1 MKSLKTEPT
10 KILTDSASFQ
20 LVRTNP
26 KLTGNVK
33 IMVNES
39 GDMWLESI
47 KANRELSKDL
57 YSKVQIDTNQSHAAN
72 IFRFF
77 NSGQTPTEIIFD
89 ISELVDS
96 TKTSKDFKD
105 QYDFSHYFS
114 GAKYLASNKY
124 LERMSYF
131 APLYLKK
138 DTPSHF
144 IVFKISGPANS
155 SLDLI
160 REQYTVGLNRSQ
172 YLKDLFSKAS
182 IIKTFNIGPET
193 QVGKY
198 IQKYTSDPN
207 FPISPLS
214 VNFKEGEFTTW
225 NGILINEGT
234 IGYRGELLNSLYSS
248 SQPLKA
254 FEENITNGFSRH
266 GVLFPD
272 ILNFEFIFN
281 DDQADLFE
289 FNRYLGIYVN
299 QIELTQLDL
308 DLDRAWTERF
318 TWDNSER
325 LRKKYLE
332 TDNVILPQTNPNGVV
347 LPFKNSTVN
356 ISEFKNIFKTS
367 DDYYLTYLSDKDN
380 NLYIPKLNH
389 GIEQNYDISSSV
401 TISSDGVIATCDFP
415 NHQYLSGDK
424 INIISP
430 ISGING
436 TFQIT
441 VINQNQFTYLITT
454 QTVASQILAQAR
466 KLISE
471 VEVVPFQIDLGAAR
485 LVELANPSDTLIIA
499 TVDSHGY
506 STDNVIVIESS
517 DPEYSGEF
525 LITVIDSNTFSYRV
539 SLAPSSA
546 LASGTCRKELDT
558 FKIRFANTKVDLGK
572 FFGQENKIF
581 LQDAGSVNTLPAN
594 SYSVITLNGNLSN
607 YDEIKLYHPNGT
619 RLDSIGKYELIQAT
633 VDYPLI
639 PLPGEYYAYNDY
651 DGVLGYDEFYINSS
665 GELYEVSQA
674 LADCINSIRNRAFTA
689 YSYDNQVFIKLNAPG
704 DLDKDY
710 QLSFYSPI
718 GDYSTFEILGE
729 SGEILKPF
737 IGGASKGSQRLII
750 NSGHLEKLEKA
761 GDSVFIKT
769 SDSYSRIKKISNL
782 VDEITET
789 NSVSAQT
796 RSKAIASYL
805 NNISIVLDESE
816 TPTVKNN
823 EFLMNLKFRSSF
835 GLLSMFAIK
844 DLDFDFYNSQ
854 YDNFPEIDLYQ
865 YYFIPPGVNL
875 LEPGITYSVQGG
887 SIEVDN
893 LQVED
898 DDTFVVSS
906 QTKYSVVS
914 GLPVVIFKSDSFI
927 NPLLPIS
934 DKNNEI
940 TDFPGFS
947 ILKDPSKIIQVDET
961 DYSKK
966 YLNGATSTE
975 YDYYREN
982 ESLDFATR
990 SKILPYITKWGLKN
1004 STDARSNQY
1013 RLNTEL
1019 IFGRN
1024 NFSPDHFDAY
1034 QNPINFTHEWFYIE
1048 SAFNYLNDDL
1058 TLSKNNYYFEASF
1071 DYQNKLLTDSNYFIN
1086 FFTYTPTNS
1095 DGKEV
1100 GPAQFRYSTLT
1111 KNKAGQYEAFF
1122 KGFKIAFRDV
1132 ADSNSVGADN
1142 KPLYQLNSDR
1152 FDSYRFSCILK
1163 PVKEEIDSNTQ
1174 QPIKYQ
1180 IIEHRGFKF
1189 IVIVIEVSI
1198 GYLNEI
1204 DQYWHTGGKSLVTTD
1219 TDNSINSLNDTLTVP
1234 GKYLFDTINGDYRIT
1249 FNSENVSNLSHTLLY
1264 SLKHKKYQS
1273 ERNAFSNIKFGE
1285 KFNITTSGVLTD
1297 NTNKKVTIRKID
1309 NPNID
1314 EYPSSIA
1321 SDLAQPTTNTVI
1333 FYKDLRAGGN
1343 VFLDSR
1349 QRSSVPNSVL
1359 TNPISSIL
1367 TSTYDNYAILDITAE
1382 IPCLVKLKDNI
1393 TFDVVSMQLP
1403 YGVTSILENNYV
1415 FKGFSAGLQYHE
1427 RFLAKLSFANFKKLV
1442 NEQNNRTQYSVI
1454 EYYSYG
1460 EDGSIADDPKFYLEI
1475 LDVDIITK
1483 TNQVIALDT
1492 DEVPTQ
1498 FANQRS
1504 IGTEYEVANLT
1515 RQYELNRYSGEY
1527 TPLVQEYSQFL
1538 SNFSFTKNNISTP
1551 IDLTNIK
1558 INTYNQTLLT
1568 IPNFSHI
1575 KIADSQILELE
1586 ADDTYSPI
1594 YPKIGEVAIAQSPYF
1609 LFSGN
1614 WDWGFHRKYLNKFE
1628 SEPVSGALRLE
1639 EDDSFIS
1646 KLITLPET
1654 IRIMDFDKSNPA
1666 QFYKIENETIDIN
1679 LVDISNREI
1688 VIKET
1693 STSVDGIINLNNT
1706 IIRYLITN
1714 GFANKFNEYLIAS
1727 PEYIGNFNTIEEYA
1741 KEYIRVNILKL
1752 YNIEVNEF
1760 YAKSS
1765 ANILTSS
1772 TVNGANPNGIDFT
1785 FISDRDRFVQGY
1797 SIMKSLQINKKERLI
1812 LKFSFA
1818 KPAGQ
1823 GLLVSPNI
1831 KIKFI

>member
-77 NSGQTPTEIIFD
+77 NSGQTPNEIIFD
-89 ISELVDS
+89 ISESVDS

-124 LERMSYF
+124 SERMSYF

-138 DTPSHF
+138 DTPSYF

-160 REQYTVGLNRSQ
+160 KEQYEAGLDRSL
-172 YLKDLFSKAS
+172 YLKELFSKAS
-182 IIKTFNIGPET
+182 IIKTFSLGPET
-193 QVGKY
+193 TVGKY

-234 IGYRGELLNSLYSS
+234 IGYRGELLSSLYSS

-299 QIELTQLDL
+299 TIELTQLDL
-308 DLDRAWTERF
+308 DLDRVWTDRF
-318 TWDNSER
+318 AWDNAER
-325 LRKKYLE
+325 LRKNYLE
-332 TDNVILPQTNPNGVV
+332 TDNVSLPQTNPNGVI
-347 LPFKNSTVN
+347 LPFKNSTIN
-356 ISEFKNIFKTS
+356 ISEFKDIFKNP
-367 DDYYLTYLSDKDN
+367 DNYYLTYINDKDD

-389 GIEQNYDISSSV
+389 GVEKNYSTAYPI
-401 TISSDGVIATCDFP
+401 TISSNNSTATCELM
-415 NHQYLSGDK
+415 NHQYSTGDY

-430 ISGING
+430 VSSLNG

-441 VINQNQFTYLITT
+441 VINSNKFTYSVIDPTIF
-454 QTVASQILAQAR
+454 SQIFAQAR
-466 KLISE
+466 KVISE
-471 VEVVPFQIDLGAAR
+471 VTVSPFQIDLGQTK
-485 LVELANPSDTLIIA
+485 LAQLTNPSGLLIQA
-499 TVDSHGY
+499 TIDLHGY
-506 STDNVIVIESS
+506 STDDVVVINSN
-517 DPEYSGEF
+517 DLDYSGEF
-525 LITVIDSNTFSYRV
+525 LITVIDLNTFSYQV
-539 SLAPSSA
+539 NLAPSSA
-546 LASGTCRKELDT
+546 SASGTCRKEQDT
-558 FKIRFANTKVDLGK
+558 FKFRFANTKIDLGK
-572 FFGQENKIF
+572 FFGQEKKIF
-581 LQDAGSVNTLPAN
+581 LQDAGSVNIESAK
-594 SYSVITLNGNLSN
+594 SYSLITLNGNLNN
-607 YDEIKLYHPNGT
+607 YDEIKIYHPNGT
-619 RLDSIGKYELIQAT
+619 QSDVNGRYELITAT
-633 VDYPLI
+633 VNYPLI
-639 PLPGEYYAYNDY
+639 PLPGEYYAYLDY
-651 DGVLGYDEFYINSS
+651 DGVLGHDQFYINSS
-665 GELYEVSQA
+665 GKLSEVTQA
-674 LADCINSIRNRAFTA
+674 LADCINSIRNRTFTA
-689 YSYDNQVFIKLNAPG
+689 YNYDNHVFIKLNAAG
-704 DLDKDY
+704 DLDNDY
-710 QLSFYSPI
+710 RLSFYSPI
-718 GDYSTFEILGE
+718 GDYSVFEILGE
-729 SGEILKPF
+729 SGQITKSF
-737 IGGASKGSQRLII
+737 VGGARKNSNRLII

-789 NSVSAQT
+789 NSVTAQT

-805 NNISIVLDESE
+805 NNISIILDELE
-816 TPTVKNN
+816 VPAVKNN

-865 YYFIPPGVNL
+865 YYFVPPGVNL
-875 LEPGITYSVQGG
+875 LEPGITYNLTNGTIKVGNLIIDPSNFTVATQTSYSINSG
-887 SIEVDN
+887 SPI
-893 LQVED
+893 
-898 DDTFVVSS
+898 
-906 QTKYSVVS
+906 
-914 GLPVVIFKSDSFI
+914 VIFESSKTD

-934 DKNNEI
+934 DDNGEL

-947 ILKDPSKIIQVDET
+947 ILQDPSKIIQAGET
-961 DYSKK
+961 EYDKK

-975 YDYYREN
+975 YDYYQEN
-982 ESLDFATR
+982 DSLDFATR
-990 SKILPYITKWGLKN
+990 SKIVPYITKWGLKN
-1004 STDARSNQY
+1004 STDTRGNKY

-1024 NFSPDHFDAY
+1024 NFSPDQVDAY

-1048 SAFNYLNDDL
+1048 SAFNYLNDDI
-1058 TLSKNNYYFEASF
+1058 TLSKNNYYFETPF
-1071 DYQNKLLTDSNYFIN
+1071 DYSGALLTDPNYFIN
-1086 FFTYTPTNS
+1086 YFTYTPTNNT
-1095 DGKEV
+1095 DKEV

-1132 ADSNSVGADN
+1132 TESNSVGADN
-1142 KPLYQLNSDR
+1142 KPLYRLDSDR
-1152 FDSYRFSCILK
+1152 FDGYRFSCILK

-1174 QPIKYQ
+1174 QPIKYRV
-1180 IIEHRGFKF
+1180 IEHKGFKF
-1189 IVIVIEVSI
+1189 IVIVIEVAI
-1198 GYLNEI
+1198 GELSAI
-1204 DQYWHTGGKSLVTTD
+1204 DPYWYSSDKPLVTTG
-1219 TDNSINSLNDTLTVP
+1219 TDGRANDINDKITVP
-1234 GKYLFDTINGDYRIT
+1234 TDYLFNTINGDYRIT
-1249 FNSENVSNLSHTLLY
+1249 FNSDNVSNLSHTLLY

-1273 ERNAFSNIKFGE
+1273 IVNSFSNIKFGE
-1285 KFNITTSGVLTD
+1285 KFNITSSGVIV
-1297 NTNKKVTIRKID
+1297 NNANKTVTIRKID
-1309 NPNID
+1309 TPQID
-1314 EYPSSIA
+1314 EYPSSIS
-1321 SDLAQPTTNTVI
+1321 SDLAQPTPTTVI
-1333 FYKDLRAGGN
+1333 FYRDLRAGGN
-1343 VFLDSR
+1343 VFIDSR
-1349 QRSSVPNSVL
+1349 VRTSIPNSVL
-1359 TNPISSIL
+1359 TDPINSIL
-1367 TSTYDNYAILDITAE
+1367 SSTYDNYAVFDITNE
-1382 IPCLVKLKDNI
+1382 IPCLVRLKDNV

-1403 YGVTSILENNYV
+1403 YGVSSYLENNYV
-1415 FKGFSAGLQYHE
+1415 FKAFSAGRQYHE

-1442 NEQNNRTQYSVI
+1442 NEQNNRTQYSAI

-1460 EDGSIADDPKFYLEI
+1460 EDNTLAIDPKFYIEI
-1475 LDVDIITK
+1475 LDIDTITK
-1483 TNQVIALDT
+1483 INQVISLDT
-1492 DEVPTQ
+1492 DEIPTQ
-1498 FANQRS
+1498 FANQKS
-1504 IGTEYEVANLT
+1504 IGTEYEVTNLT
-1515 RQYELNRYSGEY
+1515 RPYELNRYSGEY

-1538 SNFSFTKNNISTP
+1538 SSFSFTKNNISTP
-1551 IDLTNIK
+1551 VDLTNIK

-1594 YPKIGEVAIAQSPYF
+1594 YPKIGEIAIAQSPYF

-1654 IRIMDFDKSNPA
+1654 IRVMDFDKSNIN

-1679 LVDISNREI
+1679 TVDISNREI

-1693 STSVDGIINLNNT
+1693 STSVDGLINLNNT

-1714 GFANKFNEYLIAS
+1714 GFINKFNEYLIAS
-1727 PEYIGNFNTIEEYA
+1727 PEYIGNFNTINEYA

-1765 ANILTSS
+1765 AAVSTGS

-1812 LKFSFA
+1812 LKFSFT

-1823 GLLVSPNI
+1823 GLLISPNI
-1831 KIKFI
+1831 KINFI